1 MSKQAETKDQSGADS
16 DSRPSIAAISITL
29 GLGVLSA
36 ILYYLLYQYG
46 DDIRRL
52 AEITNAGDKQYFYVP
67 IVIALVFS
75 FVHGAF
81 TGHFWDVLGL
91 KAKK

>member
-1 MSKQAETKDQSGADS
+1 MKQQSAEKDKK
-16 DSRPSIAAISITL
+16 PAAISTSAIMYTL

-36 ILYYLLYQYG
+36 TLYYLLYLYG
-46 DDIRRL
+46 DDLRHL

-67 IVIALVFS
+67 IIIALIFS